1 MSSSSS
7 TSSAVH
13 GKVLGFLG
21 CGKISSALCRGYASH
36 PDPSTRPFKILVSQ
50 RSHDKSQALQR
61 DYPDLVEICTSNE
74 DLVQRADVVFIG
86 LLPTVA
92 AETLPSLPFR
102 HSHLV
107 ISMMAA
113 VNYTQTTTILLSH
126 VPCERI
132 VRTVPLPSAA
142 RRSGP
147 ILQYPAHEEA
157 EAVLR
162 VIGTPVICA
171 SEEQMLP
178 MIAVTG
184 HISSLYELMRTS
196 ESFVESKGVSA
207 DTATTF
213 IKAFYSSLTQGA
225 ERSHDSLEGNKLHHI
240 FSSPHLFLYV

>member
-1 MSSSSS
+1 MSSSSSS
-7 TSSAVH
+7 TSSAVQ

-36 PDPSTRPFKILVSQ
+36 PSTRPSKILVSQ

-61 DYPDLVEICTSNE
+61 DYPELVEICESNE

-86 LLPTVA
+86 LLPAVA
-92 AETLPSLPFR
+92 NETLPHLPFR
-102 HSHLV
+102 HSQLV

-113 VNYTQTTTILLSH
+113 VNYQQTTTLLSH
-126 VPCERI
+126 LPSERI

-147 ILQYPAHEEA
+147 ILQYPSHEEA

-196 ESFVESKGVSA
+196 ESFVESKGVAA

-225 ERSHDSLEGNKLHHI
+225 ERSHDSLEGKLH
-240 FSSPHLFLYV
+240 PLFLHF